1 MLRVVELN
9 LCPDPNAIS
18 GDCADRCCC
27 RRYWEAAVHKEKT
40 GIDILRVTKLILS
53 VLVLS
58 LGWSTT
64 ANAAFFGL
72 PIAAKAPLME
82 LSMRINYPNSCPLE
96 KLELFV
102 LPKTLLPQFDPIPP
116 GAPLSGDQYSVEI

>member
-1 MLRVVELN
+1 MR
-9 LCPDPNAIS
+9 
-18 GDCADRCCC
+18 
-27 RRYWEAAVHKEKT
+27 KENN
-40 GIDILRVTKLILS
+40 IDILRVTKLILS

-72 PIAAKAPLME
+72 PIAIKAPLME
-82 LSMRINYPNSCPLE
+82 LSMRINNLDSCPLE

>member
-9 LCPDPNAIS
+9 LRPDPNAIS
-18 GDCADRCCC
+18 EDCAYGCCC

-72 PIAAKAPLME
+72 PIAIKAPLME
-82 LSMRINYPNSCPLE
+82 LSMRINNLDSCPLE
-96 KLELFV
+96 KLGLFV
-102 LPKTLLPQFDPIPP
+102 LPKTLLPQFDRIPP
-116 GAPLSGDQYSVEI
+116 NAPSSGDQYFVEI

>member
-9 LCPDPNAIS
+9 LRPDPNAIS
-18 GDCADRCCC
+18 EDCAYGCCC
-27 RRYWEAAVHKEKT
+27 RRFWGATVHKEN
-40 GIDILRVTKLILS
+40 ILRVTKLILS

-72 PIAAKAPLME
+72 PIAIKAPLME
-82 LSMRINYPNSCPLE
+82 LSMRINNLDSCPLE
-96 KLELFV
+96 KLDLFV
-102 LPKTLLPQFDPIPP
+102 LPKTLLPQFDRISPD
-116 GAPLSGDQYSVEI
+116 APSSGDQYFVEI

>member
-9 LCPDPNAIS
+9 LRPDPNAIS
-18 GDCADRCCC
+18 EDCAYGCCC
-27 RRYWEAAVHKEKT
+27 RRFWGAAVRKENN
-40 GIDILRVTKLILS
+40 IDILRVTKLILS

-72 PIAAKAPLME
+72 PIAIKAPLME
-82 LSMRINYPNSCPLE
+82 LSMRINNLDSCPLE
-96 KLELFV
+96 KLDLFV
-102 LPKTLLPQFDPIPP
+102 LPKTLLPQFDRIPP
-116 GAPLSGDQYSVEI
+116 DAPSSGDQYFVEI